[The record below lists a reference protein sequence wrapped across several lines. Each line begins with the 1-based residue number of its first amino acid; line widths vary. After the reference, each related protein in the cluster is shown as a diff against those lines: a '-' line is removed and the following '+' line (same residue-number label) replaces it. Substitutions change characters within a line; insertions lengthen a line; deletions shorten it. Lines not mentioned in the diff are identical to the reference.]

1 MNCLEKMYKE
11 IEEILKKEKL
21 EQSRAGVIAKE
32 IKYGFDDDDN
42 NVQVESTSEVDF
54 LSQISLD
61 GLKIDKKYFDE
72 NKAKTF
78 IEFIFKKYLCL
89 YGDGRLE
96 KEFAF
101 KIKPAIDESNDLL
114 KTLIFLENELLK
126 IVGET
131 EEIKAF
137 FTSPYNALYK
147 DENGYYAVIVNGR
160 FSDVNRPTSFNTNQL
175 KKLVKESVDVY
186 FEDFSSKF
194 QNEKEKNTYIN
205 KIKADLNKSE
215 KTECSDLEK
224 EMETLVFN
232 ALKGK
237 GVTEK
242 AFENYLEDRGYRLI
256 KQGNLFRKKAYQRYA
271 EYKKI
276 EFRY

>member
-21 EQSRAGVIAKE
+21 EQSRAGVITKE
-32 IKYGFDDDDN
+32 IKYGFDDNDSAPL
-42 NVQVESTSEVDF
+42 ETASEVDYI
-54 LSQISLD
+54 SQISLD

-78 IEFIFKKYLCL
+78 VEFIFKKYFCL
-89 YGDGRLE
+89 YGDKRLE
-96 KEFAF
+96 NEFLS
-101 KIKPAIDESNDLL
+101 KVKSNIDNSLDLV
-114 KTLIFLENELLK
+114 KTLTTLENELVK
-126 IVGET
+126 VANES
-131 EEIKAF
+131 EELTSF
-137 FTSPYNALYK
+137 LTSPYNALFK

-160 FSDVNRPTSFNTNQL
+160 FSDVLKPTPFNGNQL
-175 KKLVKESVDVY
+175 KKLVKESVDAY
-186 FEDFSSKF
+186 FEDFASKF

-215 KTECSDLEK
+215 KTECYELEK
-224 EMETLVFN
+224 EMEDLVFG
-232 ALKGK
+232 ALKSK

-242 AFENYLEDRGYRLI
+242 AFEDYLEEKGYRLI

-276 EFRY
+276 EFRYW